1 MAILNTIQI
10 KRGSGAPSTAAL
22 RLDGELGYDKTN
34 HTLYINNN
42 GVIEIP
48 LANLYEA
55 NLKWG
60 GKNFSASYGPLDA
73 AMVPELGANRFAFLK
88 AAGLTIQYSTDNGST
103 WTDYGATD
111 AQKVGLFSSGQGFYL
126 GKHSTS
132 GTSTINDQLRV
143 EIATS
148 AAGIYTILNKIVIF
162 MNTQGNTVQV
172 KIEKA
177 LEATPTEFNT
187 HLDWTRISGWSGWNV
202 LNINEFRT
210 YGNTAA
216 SQYGRIRFTF
226 KQTAAHATNGAAII
240 SKILGFGGMGW
251 TTPSNMAKNGHLYS
265 YDSSQNA
272 IFPAKVTATS
282 FAGSGA
288 SLTSINASN
297 ISDGTL
303 AVARGGTGA
312 TSFTANSLIISGSS
326 TTAALTTRAITN
338 NTSNTAIVNNTN
350 IPTMNT
356 IYYGLV
362 TVNNASQTRAT
373 AIYAPTSAGTAN
385 QILVSSGGTA
395 APTWKATASGAAYV
409 TSTNG
414 ALTFGTL
421 PVAQGGTGATSLDG
435 AGIITKSGAQT
446 FSGIKTFGAVPVIQ
460 ANARYGGLQIRPT
473 TYTGTNTNYAPAGFF
488 VDFGSTTTISNS
500 QFYFRQWSPNSTANT
515 DIAGF
520 HEDYLLPSTTAGR
533 TANASYDIYTTKTL
547 KIQTGTTTA
556 SSSSG
561 RTVTFSSAF
570 ANVPKVVATFAT
582 TGDNISGDW
591 GALKITNITTEGFN
605 IYVGGTNTSTARSVN
620 WIAIDNS

>member
-1 MAILNTIQI
+1 MANLNTIQI

-111 AQKVGLFSSGQGFYL
+111 AQKVGLFSSGQNFYL
-126 GKHSTS
+126 GKHSGS

-148 AAGIYTILNKIVIF
+148 AAGIYTVLNKIVIY
-162 MNTQGNTVQV
+162 MSTQGNTVEV

-177 LEATPTEFNT
+177 LKATPTEFNT
-187 HLDWTRISGWSGWNV
+187 HLNWTGISGWGGWNV
-202 LNINEFRT
+202 LNINNLTT
-210 YGNTAA
+210 YGNAAA

-226 KQTAAHATNGAAII
+226 RQTAIRATNSAALIHR
-240 SKILGFGGMGW
+240 ILGFGGMGW

-272 IFPAKVTATS
+272 TFPAKVTATS

-297 ISDGTL
+297 ISSGTL

-338 NTSNTAIVNNTN
+338 NTSDTAIVNNTN

-356 IYYGLV
+356 IYYGLA

-385 QILVSSGGTA
+385 QILVSSGDTA
-395 APTWKATASGAAYV
+395 APTWKATASGAAYA

-421 PVAQGGTGATSLDG
+421 PVAQGGTGLTSLDSFVRTTG
-435 AGIITKSGAQT
+435 TQTVGGTKTFTSYPRIRNTVAATTGAQ
-446 FSGIKTFGAVPVIQ
+446 FPAIFFQGALSTDDLARIGVVTDTNDAPVYIGFRIMSY
-460 ANARYGGLQIRPT
+460 NSS
-473 TYTGTNTNYAPAGFF
+473 TYLPLEKYENYYLPQ
-488 VDFGSTTTISNS
+488 V
-500 QFYFRQWSPNSTANT
+500 TADLGDNV
-515 DIAGF
+515 
-520 HEDYLLPSTTAGR
+520 
-533 TANASYDIYTTKTL
+533 SYQVHTTKTL
-547 KIQTGTTTA
+547 KIQHGFATISTTA
-556 SSSSG
+556 PSSNNITYSG
-561 RTVTFSSAF
+561 FTTI
-570 ANVPKVVATFAT
+570 PKVFAT
-582 TGDNISGDW
+582 YNINATSISGDNTGDK
-591 GALKITNITTEGFN
+591 GAIKIYNISTSGCKVV
-605 IYVGGTNTSTARSVN
+605 IGGSASGTMR
-620 WIAIDNS
+620 IAWVAIGT